1 MVLPFVLQIQYG
13 NPDQLCSP
21 LVQAKKNGDDLVTV
35 LPGCGG
41 SKFVLKLHIFKW
53 HLKMTASVPPKLTQG
68 IYHLDLCRNIFGDG
82 VYPDVA
88 ATNIYYGGTKIGGTK
103 IIFTNGSQD
112 PWRHASKQTSSPDCD
127 AQKCSS
133 PDAVHKVRQK
143 IIDNIDLWLSQCQ
156 DSDMRSV

>member
-13 NPDQLCSP
+13 NPDQLCPP
-21 LVQAKKNGDDLVTV
+21 LVQAKTNGDDLVTV

-41 SKFVLKLHIFKW
+41 SKFVLKLR
-53 HLKMTASVPPKLTQG
+53 APKNDSIRSSKVDTR
-68 IYHLDLCRNIFGDG
+68 YHLDLCRNIFGDG
-82 VYPDVA
+82 ANPDIA
-88 ATNIYYGGTKIGGTK
+88 ATNIYYGVTKIGGTK